1 MNKINTFISS
11 SSISATL
18 PRFRSPLIHKNPLCK
33 DCKFFIANTKEC
45 GNAADI
51 DLVTGKKM
59 YSYAREIRYD
69 KDKCGEQGKFFEK
82 NNLKMVTVPYYF
94 LLDICPI
101 VLATGVGLMI
111 PIGFILSIT
120 NIR

>member
-1 MNKINTFISS
+1 MNKINTYILS
-11 SSISATL
+11 SATL

-51 DLVTGKKM
+51 DLVTGIKM

-94 LLDICPI
+94 LLDIYPI
-101 VLATGVGLMI
+101 VVATSVGLI
-111 PIGFILSIT
+111 FPFGLILYIT
-120 NIR
+120 NIL